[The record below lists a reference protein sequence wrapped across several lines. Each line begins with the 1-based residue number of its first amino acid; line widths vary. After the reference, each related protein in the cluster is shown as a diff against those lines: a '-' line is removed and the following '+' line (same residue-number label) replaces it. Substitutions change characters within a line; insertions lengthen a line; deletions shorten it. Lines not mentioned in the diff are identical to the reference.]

1 MRKPADA
8 MSKGLNSSNLAA
20 AAQQR
25 HPIDRMQR
33 GGFVRFIS
41 AIDSYCNYINITP
54 THQMA
59 QYFLLYI
66 ATASNGATESP
77 LDLDAIRRLYGSGL
91 AMRLATE
98 RQMALKVGGRLPGL
112 DAHPDS
118 RAMYETLT
126 GDDVS
131 IGFGDYLNL
140 RRNRPEGG
148 DFGGA
153 FDVPHTSMEHKLG
166 L

>member
-1 MRKPADA
+1 
-8 MSKGLNSSNLAA
+8 MSTTHFYKYPLLVSNKK
-20 AAQQR
+20 
-25 HPIDRMQR
+25 
-33 GGFVRFIS
+33 
-41 AIDSYCNYINITP
+41 
-54 THQMA
+54 
-59 QYFLLYI
+59 
-66 ATASNGATESP
+66 TANTGSGSTESP

-126 GDDVS
+126 GDDMS

-140 RRNRPEGG
+140 KKNRPEVGG
-148 DFGGA
+148 DFGAG
-153 FDVPHTSMEHKLG
+153 VGGSEIPHAAMESKLG

>member
-1 MRKPADA
+1 MSSSIPVMRKPADA

-20 AAQQR
+20 AALQR

-33 GGFVRFIS
+33 
-41 AIDSYCNYINITP
+41 
-54 THQMA
+54 
-59 QYFLLYI
+59 
-66 ATASNGATESP
+66 ATAATGATESP

-153 FDVPHTSMEHKLG
+153 AFDVPHTSMEHKLG

>member
-1 MRKPADA
+1 M
-8 MSKGLNSSNLAA
+8 
-20 AAQQR
+20 QR

-33 GGFVRFIS
+33 GETVSNRE
-41 AIDSYCNYINITP
+41 CNFNVELSKS
-54 THQMA
+54 
-59 QYFLLYI
+59 LLYLI
-66 ATASNGATESP
+66 AAASNGATESP

-98 RQMALKVGGRLPGL
+98 RRMALKVGGRLPGL
-112 DAHPDS
+112 DATPDS

-126 GDDVS
+126 GDDMT

-140 RRNRPEGG
+140 KKNMPEGG
-148 DFGGA
+148 DLGGHA
-153 FDVPHTSMEHKLG
+153 AGNDIPHNGMEASLG

>member
-1 MRKPADA
+1 
-8 MSKGLNSSNLAA
+8 
-20 AAQQR
+20 
-25 HPIDRMQR
+25 
-33 GGFVRFIS
+33 
-41 AIDSYCNYINITP
+41 
-54 THQMA
+54 
-59 QYFLLYI
+59 
-66 ATASNGATESP
+66 
-77 LDLDAIRRLYGSGL
+77 
-91 AMRLATE
+91 MRLATE

-131 IGFGDYLNL
+131 IGFGDFLNL

-148 DFGGA
+148 EFGGA
-153 FDVPHTSMEHKLG
+153 ADEIIPHTSMENKLG

>member
-1 MRKPADA
+1 MADNMSNSIPVMRKPSDEL
-8 MSKGLNSSNLAA
+8 SNGLNSSNLAA
-20 AAQQR
+20 SAMAR
-25 HPIDRMQR
+25 HPIDQMQR
-33 GGFVRFIS
+33 ANAGSGS
-41 AIDSYCNYINITP
+41 T
-54 THQMA
+54 Q
-59 QYFLLYI
+59 
-66 ATASNGATESP
+66 SP

-131 IGFGDYLNL
+131 IGFGDFLNL
-140 RRNRPEGG
+140 RKNSPEVGG
-148 DFGGA
+148 ISGGG
-153 FDVPHTSMEHKLG
+153 VGGEIPHSAMESKLG

>member
-1 MRKPADA
+1 MMDNTGSSIPVMRKPSDA
-8 MSKGLNSSNLAA
+8 MSAGLNSSNLAA
-20 AAQQR
+20 AAVQR

-33 GGFVRFIS
+33 AS
-41 AIDSYCNYINITP
+41 A
-54 THQMA
+54 A
-59 QYFLLYI
+59 
-66 ATASNGATESP
+66 NGATESP
-77 LDLDAIRRLYGSGL
+77 LDLDSIRRLYGSGL

-126 GDDVS
+126 GDDS
-131 IGFGDYLNL
+131 TIGFGDFLNL
-140 RRNRPEGG
+140 KRNRPEGG
-148 DFGGA
+148 GFGVGS
-153 FDVPHTSMEHKLG
+153 DDIPHIAMEDRLG

>member
-1 MRKPADA
+1 MTDMSNSIPVMRKPADEL
-8 MSKGLNSSNLAA
+8 STGLNASNLAA
-20 AAQQR
+20 QAMQR

-33 GGFVRFIS
+33 ANAGS
-41 AIDSYCNYINITP
+41 
-54 THQMA
+54 
-59 QYFLLYI
+59 
-66 ATASNGATESP
+66 GATDSP

-126 GDDVS
+126 GDDTS
-131 IGFGDYLNL
+131 IGFGDFLNL
-140 RRNRPEGG
+140 KMNRPEGG
-148 DFGGA
+148 AFGGGA
-153 FDVPHTSMEHKLG
+153 GQEVPHAAMESRLG

>member
-1 MRKPADA
+1 M
-8 MSKGLNSSNLAA
+8 GLLLLMTLLTFVAIAKSHSNSSIIGSLL
-20 AAQQR
+20 
-25 HPIDRMQR
+25 
-33 GGFVRFIS
+33 S
-41 AIDSYCNYINITP
+41 NII
-54 THQMA
+54 
-59 QYFLLYI
+59 LI
-66 ATASNGATESP
+66 ATASESP

>member
-1 MRKPADA
+1 MSETNSIPVMRKPSDA
-8 MSKGLNSSNLAA
+8 MSAGLNASNLAA
-20 AAQQR
+20 SAMQR

-33 GGFVRFIS
+33 
-41 AIDSYCNYINITP
+41 ANAAN
-54 THQMA
+54 
-59 QYFLLYI
+59 
-66 ATASNGATESP
+66 TESP
-77 LDLDAIRRLYGSGL
+77 LDLDAVRRLYGSGL

-98 RQMALKVGGRLPGL
+98 RRMALQVGGRLPGL

-131 IGFGDYLNL
+131 IGFGDFLNL
-140 RRNRPEGG
+140 RRNRPEAGG
-148 DFGGA
+148 GEFGAGGVGA
-153 FDVPHTSMEHKLG
+153 GEVPHTAMESRLG

>member
-1 MRKPADA
+1 MFLFCKRPSPLAQHV
-8 MSKGLNSSNLAA
+8 SKIISFILAA
-20 AAQQR
+20 
-25 HPIDRMQR
+25 
-33 GGFVRFIS
+33 S
-41 AIDSYCNYINITP
+41 AST
-54 THQMA
+54 
-59 QYFLLYI
+59 
-66 ATASNGATESP
+66 GATESP

-131 IGFGDYLNL
+131 IGFGDFLNL

-148 DFGGA
+148 EFGGA
-153 FDVPHTSMEHKLG
+153 ADEIPHTSMENKLG

>member
-1 MRKPADA
+1 MSSSIPVMRKPADA

-20 AAQQR
+20 AALQR

-33 GGFVRFIS
+33 
-41 AIDSYCNYINITP
+41 
-54 THQMA
+54 
-59 QYFLLYI
+59 

-153 FDVPHTSMEHKLG
+153 AFDIPHTSMEHKLG

>member
-1 MRKPADA
+1 MLQLKRII
-8 MSKGLNSSNLAA
+8 NSSNLLTI
-20 AAQQR
+20 
-25 HPIDRMQR
+25 H
-33 GGFVRFIS
+33 
-41 AIDSYCNYINITP
+41 
-54 THQMA
+54 
-59 QYFLLYI
+59 L

-153 FDVPHTSMEHKLG
+153 AFDIPHTSMEHKLG